1 MEGLVPFVIDMI
13 RRSHERSGYRPVSS
27 DSGSSRGGPGGSS
40 GRHLTD
46 YSELPDDAAAASAGA
61 DRPSGTLHRRARSGY
76 VETTVGRRADDEQA
90 SRPAPVVVAGSAYR
104 RK

>member
-61 DRPSGTLHRRARSGY
+61 DRPSGTLHRARSGY

-90 SRPAPVVVAGSAYR
+90 RPAPVVVAGSAYR